1 MPAAPGAAAP
11 TDVLIIGGGL
21 IGLCSAFSLARRGH
35 TVTVIDRERIG
46 AGAARGN
53 AGEVTPLTA
62 LPLAGPGMLRE
73 TVRGVLSR
81 SHYLSIA
88 PLALPGLTAFGLS
101 FLAHCAPGRVAA
113 GARALDQLT
122 RGAFAAFDSYQR
134 DGISLAGGGTG
145 YLYTHTD
152 PDQLRAYRSGMVAR
166 ADLLGMQHPDPVLTG
181 AELRVAEPAL
191 SHDAPA
197 AFVAPTE
204 RFIDPGTFVDDLSTA
219 LTALGVQVREGVEA
233 LRLDPAASRPTAIVR
248 THAGTERISASRI
261 VLAGG
266 AWTAGLLARSGN
278 KTPGRMRVKP
288 GRGYSFTVGTE
299 VLPQRLLGSLAQRT
313 VAIPMSGRLRIVGL
327 MDFDGSNDRFDDRR
341 FAHLAERAS
350 KFLHGVH
357 WEDTSEH
364 WVGPRPMTASGV
376 PVISP
381 LPQDSR
387 ILVAAGHNMHGLS
400 LGPVTGEVVADLIA
414 GASPRVAGK
423 DIDLR
428 PYSLAGARS

>member
-233 LRLDPAASRPTAIVR
+233 LRLDPAASRPTAMSRCSPACWVFKPSCSMSAYAR
-248 THAGTERISASRI
+248 LQRAAPKRESGSHRSATSSRLVCEKDSAGRSQKRGKATRSSCSRSAQR
-261 VLAGG
+261 G
-266 AWTAGLLARSGN
+266 A
-278 KTPGRMRVKP
+278 
-288 GRGYSFTVGTE
+288 F
-299 VLPQRLLGSLAQRT
+299 LGSLPARRT
-313 VAIPMSGRLRIVGL
+313 AHSACMIVRRSASLPHCWESCLSDARPHRTIAACWSRSSSQTSSTTPTQSSRYSDILRGRAFRSATSKCSARDSLLTRQISTYSSQVR
-327 MDFDGSNDRFDDRR
+327 SNC
-341 FAHLAERAS
+341 AP
-350 KFLHGVH
+350 K
-357 WEDTSEH
+357 
-364 WVGPRPMTASGV
+364 
-376 PVISP
+376 
-381 LPQDSR
+381 
-387 ILVAAGHNMHGLS
+387 
-400 LGPVTGEVVADLIA
+400 
-414 GASPRVAGK
+414 
-423 DIDLR
+423 
-428 PYSLAGARS
+428 Y